1 MRPIPEDGGTIG
13 RFRPARI
20 RRVRPLVRQRPREP
34 MTTSPCP
41 ETPAG
46 ESGDPSSEFEPEQT
60 PVWVQRLGLVGGPAL
75 AALAVVATHPSAL
88 GAAGLTADASWT
100 LGLLALMAGWWI
112 TLAVDP
118 AVTALVPIL
127 WLAALGLGTP
137 AEIASPYADQV
148 IFLFGGGALIGLALD
163 ATGVSARFAAILVR
177 LAGSR
182 PFPILA
188 AIMTASAILSAFV
201 SNLATTATLLPL
213 ALALGAR
220 ARAAAPPES
229 RAAAGRFAT
238 SLLLGVAFG
247 SSIGGAAT
255 VIGSPPNPIAV
266 DWLAKNGVEMDF
278 VRWLRFSVPTT
289 AVFLPLAVAIIGLW
303 LFPAKGVRVPRAEGA
318 APSLGRD
325 AWLALGVFLLAVAL
339 WVTRP
344 FWKGDLPAVRDGTI
358 AILAAFLLFLIP
370 SAERPRQAILC
381 PRAFMRVP
389 WRVLVLFGGGLCL
402 AAAMERT
409 GLSDELARIISAAG
423 ALPSIGLL
431 LVVVSLLVFASE
443 VASNTALAAMAVPIV
458 GALAPGLGVAPEAL
472 VIPAVFAASWAFA
485 MPVGTPP
492 NALVFASGH
501 LRPQDMMRAG
511 LVLDLV
517 AIVVIVAMSAL
528 LL

>member
-1 MRPIPEDGGTIG
+1 
-13 RFRPARI
+13 
-20 RRVRPLVRQRPREP
+20 

-41 ETPAG
+41 ETPSG
-46 ESGDPSSEFEPEQT
+46 ENGDPSSEFEPEQT
-60 PVWVQRLGLVGGPAL
+60 PRWVQRLGLLGGPVL
-75 AALAVVATHPSAL
+75 AAVAVASTHPSGLGAGAL
-88 GAAGLTADASWT
+88 GADASWT
-100 LGLLALMAGWWI
+100 LGLLALMAVWWI

-118 AVTALVPIL
+118 AVTGLVPIV
-127 WLAALGLGTP
+127 WLALLGLGTP

-148 IFLFGGGALIGLALD
+148 IFLFGGGALLGLALD
-163 ATGVSARFAAILVR
+163 ATGVSARFAAGLVR
-177 LAGSR
+177 IAGSR

-188 AIMTASAILSAFV
+188 AIMTASAVLSAFV

-213 ALALGAR
+213 AIGVGMR
-220 ARAAAPPES
+220 ARAAATPATAP
-229 RAAAGRFAT
+229 AADRFAT

-289 AVFLPLAVAIIGLW
+289 AVFLPLAIAILGLW
-303 LFPAKGVRVPRAEGA
+303 LFPAKGLRVPCAEGA
-318 APSLGRD
+318 PARLGRD
-325 AWLALGVFLLAVAL
+325 AWLALAVFGLAVAL

-344 FWKGDLPAVRDGTI
+344 FWKGAAPSVRDGTI
-358 AILAAFLLFLIP
+358 AIGAALLLFLLP
-370 SAERPRQAILC
+370 SAVRPRQGILC
-381 PRAFMRVP
+381 PRSFMRVP

-409 GLSDELARIISAAG
+409 GLSDQLARVISAAG
-423 ALPSIGLL
+423 TLPSVGLL
-431 LVVVSLLVFASE
+431 LVLVSVLVFASE

-492 NALVFASGH
+492 NALVFASGR

-517 AIVVIVAMSAL
+517 AIAVIVAMSAVL
-528 LL
+528 L